1 MHADA
6 YYAEKENERR
16 GEGRGEEEEEEEEG
30 GEGTWEEKG
39 GSWSGRKGSRRR
51 GGLKAG
57 MCVCGYQCLTRECNG
72 MLHHI
77 ANDH

>member
-1 MHADA
+1 
-6 YYAEKENERR
+6 
-16 GEGRGEEEEEEEEG
+16 
-30 GEGTWEEKG
+30 
-39 GSWSGRKGSRRR
+39 
-51 GGLKAG
+51 